1 MKVLAPYFY
10 WKISKVSEFRLKCLY
25 TFFPILN
32 TSIRRVT
39 FRVLKLGRY
48 VIVNDG
54 GNYVTFHELNVRI
67 MIKKII
73 NPHNESLGRL
83 CSSAIG
89 SSRFVYI

>member
-1 MKVLAPYFY
+1 M
-10 WKISKVSEFRLKCLY
+10 
-25 TFFPILN
+25 LN

-39 FRVLKLGRY
+39 FRVMKLGRY
-48 VIVNDG
+48 VIVDVG

-67 MIKKII
+67 RIKKMI

-89 SSRFVYI
+89 QFVYFWPFHLSEVAMTPSFQNPEKCL